1 MLFSKVDE
9 RLRRQ
14 ARYWFRLSSSIVTS
28 RVTNLRSVIDELET
42 AAFVNPLMLLTSEV
56 PTHTWSQVLQLAT
69 HTCVC
74 LSFWDGAGNENH
86 LEPSRR
92 DA

>member
-69 HTCVC
+69 HTPICV
-74 LSFWDGAGNENH
+74 LVVLG
-86 LEPSRR
+86 
-92 DA
+92 